1 MVNNNGSDEAIRVL
15 VEQYKENMK
24 TLIREGKLSHGSL
37 EQHLSFV
44 IGSVNEEIKKI
55 TEDLIKEEEI
65 KKKLLLPALWER
77 NKNQCKSGKN
87 RSTDHTGT
95 D

>member
-1 MVNNNGSDEAIRVL
+1 MENKNGNGDAVKVL

-24 TLIREGKLSHGSL
+24 TLIREGKLNHGRL

-55 TEDLIKEEEI
+55 TEELIKEEEFE
-65 KKKLLLPALWER
+65 KKTATARFAGK
-77 NKNQCKSGKN
+77 KQKSMQRRRK
-87 RSTDHTGT
+87 
-95 D
+95 